1 MMMEE
6 SQMLHPFSKMAVR
19 IFKRTVGCSDSLL
32 IPKNVM
38 DQVQF
43 EATSEQMNEKVGQAW
58 KVVLCETN
66 KVQ

>member
-1 MMMEE
+1 MMEE
-6 SQMLHPFSKMAVR
+6 CQMLHPFSKMAIR

-43 EATSEQMNEKVGQAW
+43 EATSERMNEKVGQA
-58 KVVLCETN
+58 
-66 KVQ
+66 